1 MLDFYST
8 QLNGVEINGSFYRTT
23 PITTLEKWRDGTP
36 PHFRFCM
43 KANRGL
49 TYSADTFDRVGLA
62 HLFSER
68 ISAMG
73 ERLGPV
79 LLQFPP
85 VRQRNAG
92 LLDGLLEALDRP
104 AACEFRHDSWF
115 DSSVYEV
122 IKRRGGA
129 MVVTDE
135 EKWPQAPL
143 VELGGFAYFR
153 LRRGYNARSLER
165 WIETVRSA
173 AAAHEDVHVYFKHD
187 PQAPRLA
194 LSIRRAIAGQTGS
207 GSGSPRPRPSAP
219 RRSAPAGARA
229 GSTDRSGKS

>member
-1 MLDFYST
+1 MLDYYSAH
-8 QLNGVEINGSFYRTT
+8 LNGVEINGSFYRTT
-23 PITTLEKWRDGTP
+23 PVATLEKWRDGTP
-36 PHFRFCM
+36 PGFFFCM

-62 HLFSER
+62 RLFSER

-85 VRQRNAG
+85 VRKRNTE
-92 LLDGLLEALDRP
+92 LLDSLLEALARP
-104 AACEFRHDSWF
+104 AACEFRDESWF
-115 DSSVYEV
+115 DDSVYDV
-122 IKRRGGA
+122 IERHGGA
-129 MVVTDE
+129 LVVTDE

-143 VELGGFAYFR
+143 VELGPFAYFR
-153 LRRGYNARSLER
+153 LRRGYNARTLSQ

-173 AAAHEDVHVYFKHD
+173 VAAHDDVHVYFKHD

-194 LSIRRAIAGQTGS
+194 LSLRRAIAGQTGS
-207 GSGSPRPRPSAP
+207 ESGSQRPRPSAP
-219 RRSAPAGARA
+219 TRAAPAAARR
-229 GSTDRSGKS
+229 GSKGRSGRS